1 LKLAANGYPVKADEE
16 LYMLMFIL
24 TLACIL
30 TAAVIGQQHASMQ
43 RLKRVRVRK
52 DEGRDS

>member
-1 LKLAANGYPVKADEE
+1 
-16 LYMLMFIL
+16 MLMFIL

-43 RLKRVRVRK
+43 RLTRIRVRK